1 MGSIEGK
8 EESYLGSSVKENVL
22 PINRILEITTKNY

>member
-8 EESYLGSSVKENVL
+8 EC
-22 PINRILEITTKNY
+22 RD